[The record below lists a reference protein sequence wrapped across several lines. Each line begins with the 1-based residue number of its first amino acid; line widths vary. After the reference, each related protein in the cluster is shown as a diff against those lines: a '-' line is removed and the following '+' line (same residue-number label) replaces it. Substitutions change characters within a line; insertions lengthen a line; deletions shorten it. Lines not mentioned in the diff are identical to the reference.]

1 VVVPIGSF
9 HSACPAGKQYDLPR
23 GIRLK
28 GKQVITRL
36 FRKGNRFQYGD
47 LIFVFLLSEEPAV
60 GFVASK
66 RVGGAVQRNR
76 IKRLL
81 REAYRMNKDLF
92 AGLKIIFYARG
103 PLRREDIT
111 NAIAAFRGTR

>member
-1 VVVPIGSF
+1 M
-9 HSACPAGKQYDLPR
+9 
-23 GIRLK
+23 RLK
-28 GKQVITRL
+28 GKQVITKL
-36 FRKGNRFQYGD
+36 FKKGNRFQCGD
-47 LIFVFLLSEEPAV
+47 LVFVFLLSEEPAV

-92 AGLKIIFYARG
+92 AGVKTIFYAQG
-103 PLRREDIT
+103 PMRREDI
-111 NAIAAFRGTR
+111 NHAIAAFRRTR